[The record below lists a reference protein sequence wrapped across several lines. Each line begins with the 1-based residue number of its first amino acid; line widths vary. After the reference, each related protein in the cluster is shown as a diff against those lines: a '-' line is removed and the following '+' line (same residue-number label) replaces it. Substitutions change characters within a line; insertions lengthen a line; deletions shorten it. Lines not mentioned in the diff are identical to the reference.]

1 MLIHASLGA
10 VRVPRAST
18 EHTAQVRQRILEG
31 AHRAF
36 RARGYRGTSIP
47 VIAGEAGVSVGL
59 IYRYFA
65 SKEELFLSV
74 CQAQSDL
81 QLNELAAVLSGISDP
96 HTRLDAAV
104 RFFVD
109 SLIEDG
115 WGAIIIH
122 AQAEADRNPRLRDM
136 LTRISDQQRGFSA
149 MFIRELIARG
159 EAPADMDVDSASL
172 AVALLLHGAVAHQAE
187 RGTAWDP
194 EAVVRAITTVLSWPL
209 ASRTA
214 SSSGTEAVPA

>member
-1 MLIHASLGA
+1 
-10 VRVPRAST
+10 VPRASS
-18 EHTAQVRQRILEG
+18 EHTAEVRLRILEG

-59 IYRYFA
+59 IYRYFP

-74 CQAQSDL
+74 CQRQTDL
-81 QLNELAAVLSGISDP
+81 QLNELAASLSGIADS
-96 HTRLDAAV
+96 HARLDAAI

-109 SLIEDG
+109 SLVEDG

-136 LTRISDQQRGFSA
+136 LIRISDQERGFSA

-159 EAPADMDVDSASL
+159 DAPADMDVDSASL

-187 RGTAWDP
+187 RGAAWDP
-194 EAVVRAITTVLSWPL
+194 EAVVRAITTVLAWPL
-209 ASRTA
+209 ATRTTA
-214 SSSGTEAVPA
+214 AAQDAVVPA

>member
-1 MLIHASLGA
+1 M
-10 VRVPRAST
+10 
-18 EHTAQVRQRILEG
+18 
-31 AHRAF
+31 
-36 RARGYRGTSIP
+36 
-47 VIAGEAGVSVGL
+47 SVGL

-81 QLNELAAVLSGISDP
+81 QLNELAAVLSGIADP

-172 AVALLLHGAVAHQAE
+172 AVALLLHGAVRASGGTRARPGIPRPWSVPSRRSS
-187 RGTAWDP
+187 RGRWPRGRSA
-194 EAVVRAITTVLSWPL
+194 RARLHGTRSCVISLRRQRL
-209 ASRTA
+209 ASRRLIGPP
-214 SSSGTEAVPA
+214 SRSIRPVPSPFQPPLG

>member
-1 MLIHASLGA
+1 
-10 VRVPRAST
+10 VPRATT
-18 EHTAQVRQRILEG
+18 EHTAEVRQRILDG

-47 VIAGEAGVSVGL
+47 LIAAEAGVSVGL

-81 QLNELAAVLSGISDP
+81 QLNELAALLSTIPDP
-96 HTRLDAAV
+96 HARLDAAI
-104 RFFVD
+104 RFFVA
-109 SLIEDG
+109 SLMEDG

-136 LTRISDQQRGFSA
+136 LIRISDQHRGFSA

-159 EAPADMDVDSASL
+159 EAPPDMDVDSASL
-172 AVALLLHGAVAHQAE
+172 AVALLLQGAVADQAE
-187 RGTAWDP
+187 RGASWDP

-209 ASRTA
+209 ASR
-214 SSSGTEAVPA
+214 SGAAATVEAVPA

>member
-1 MLIHASLGA
+1 M
-10 VRVPRAST
+10 PRASSQ
-18 EHTAQVRQRILEG
+18 HTAEVRQRILEG

-36 RARGYRGTSIP
+36 LARGYRGTSIP

-59 IYRYFA
+59 IYRYFP

-74 CQAQSDL
+74 CQRQTDL
-81 QLNELAAVLSGISDP
+81 QLNELAAHLSSIPDP
-96 HTRLDAAV
+96 HARLDAAV

-109 SLIEDG
+109 SLVEDG

-136 LTRISDQQRGFSA
+136 LIRISDQERGFSA

-159 EAPADMDVDSASL
+159 EAPPDMDVDSASL
-172 AVALLLHGAVAHQAE
+172 AVALLLHGSVAHQAE

-209 ASRTA
+209 ASRSAAMPAEST
-214 SSSGTEAVPA
+214 VPV